1 MYIHNKTINKT
12 SMTVSNALKELF
24 KEYNDNVEDRKTKKV
39 KSVVKKL
46 GFFQKFLVDNKE
58 AVIDGFNVLEVLK
71 DFSKRYKA
79 ERGKDFVTTIDSK
92 YGLYEFNTTDNNF
105 KVRYADVY
113 ESTNSRVIIKVE
125 PMIYKNCYGW
135 QCGVSIYKDDQ
146 AITKYDMEELV
157 SNYSFEELNCI
168 ERCLDRMIKRWKE
181 NAKLYN
187 FKSVQDDLNDVL
199 ESIKVYLS
207 I

>member
-1 MYIHNKTINKT
+1 
-12 SMTVSNALKELF
+12 MTVSNALKELF
-24 KEYNDNVEDRKTKKV
+24 KEYNDNAEERKTKKV
-39 KSVVKKL
+39 KSVIKKL
-46 GFFQKFLVDNKE
+46 EFFQKFLVDNKE

-92 YGLYEFNTTDNNF
+92 YGLYEFNSTDNVF
-105 KVRYADVY
+105 KVRYADIY
-113 ESTNSRVIIKVE
+113 ESTNNRAIIKVE
-125 PMIYKNCYGW
+125 PEIYKNCYGW
-135 QCGVSIYKDDQ
+135 QCGASIYKDDQ
-146 AITKYDMEELV
+146 VVTKYDMKELV
-157 SNYSFEELNCI
+157 TNYNLEELNCI

-187 FKSVQDDLNDVL
+187 FKSVQHDLDNIL
-199 ESIKVYLS
+199 KQIKVYLT